1 MAMYSD
7 ERGKEAVLFYRYE
20 DSTMTEKCFFLC
32 LFLRLLYIRE
42 HRQLG
47 LLLKACNYWHLKF
60 TLQLPP
66 RNRPISS
73 AFPWPFPAHFKG
85 TQSNLFSHRAQ
96 NNNGPP
102 SSTLIYY
109 YKSLVVPL
117 AEYKQCTTSLLSSWA
132 HLILET
138 STLPSVAKLWSGCS
152 WCSTRAR
159 LLQSRAKVKI
169 RLTFIPS
176 ESQACVPYIL
186 LKILCTSK

>member
-1 MAMYSD
+1 MRGNVFYLVPPYCSKLYCLNMYMAMYSD

-73 AFPWPFPAHFKG
+73 AH
-85 TQSNLFSHRAQ
+85 
-96 NNNGPP
+96 
-102 SSTLIYY
+102 
-109 YKSLVVPL
+109 
-117 AEYKQCTTSLLSSWA
+117 LL
-132 HLILET
+132 LET
-138 STLPSVAKLWSGCS
+138 WTLPSVAKLWSGCS

>member
-1 MAMYSD
+1 MRGNVFYQVPPYCSKLYCLNIYMAMYSD

-73 AFPWPFPAHFKG
+73 AFPWPFLLISRAPNP
-85 TQSNLFSHRAQ
+85 TCSHTGPKTIMDPLPPLLYTTIKAWSSHSLNTSGAQ
-96 NNNGPP
+96 LHYSFPEL
-102 SSTLIYY
+102 T
-109 YKSLVVPL
+109 
-117 AEYKQCTTSLLSSWA
+117 SSWRPEPFLPWRSCDRGA
-132 HLILET
+132 AGAPHARGCCNLE
-138 STLPSVAKLWSGCS
+138 L
-152 WCSTRAR
+152 R
-159 LLQSRAKVKI
+159 
-169 RLTFIPS
+169 
-176 ESQACVPYIL
+176 
-186 LKILCTSK
+186 

>member
-1 MAMYSD
+1 MATYSG
-7 ERGKEAVLFYRYE
+7 ERARRLCYFTVMRIAQWQ
-20 DSTMTEKCFFLC
+20 TKCFFLC

-73 AFPWPFPAHFKG
+73 AFPWPFLLISRAPNP
-85 TQSNLFSHRAQ
+85 TCSHTGPKTIMDLLPPLLYTTIKAWSSHSLNTSSAQ
-96 NNNGPP
+96 LHYSLPELALSWRPGPF
-102 SSTLIYY
+102 
-109 YKSLVVPL
+109 
-117 AEYKQCTTSLLSSWA
+117 
-132 HLILET
+132 
-138 STLPSVAKLWSGCS
+138 LPWRSCDRGS

-176 ESQACVPYIL
+176 
-186 LKILCTSK
+186 